1 MPLPTDAQLKMARRA
16 PLFDTQSL
24 PLEVNHRQE
33 MIERLLPH
41 RGNFLLVEHI
51 CALDHAAGRLVGQ
64 RTLALDDPM
73 FSGHFPGAPVYPG
86 VLLVE
91 MAGQHA
97 LCLAGLQQFGAADG
111 SEPVKPA
118 PVRLIRIHDAS
129 FINEAKPGD
138 ALTVLTQVFDDGGW
152 TFMALG
158 QVYRQETLISVSLF
172 EAMIGQQ

>member
-1 MPLPTDAQLKMARRA
+1 MPLPTDQQLKMARRA
-16 PLFDTQSL
+16 PLFEPGSL
-24 PLEVNHRQE
+24 PTKVNHGSA

-51 CALDHAAGRLVGQ
+51 SAIDTTAGRLVGQ
-64 RTLALDDPM
+64 RTLQPNDPM
-73 FSGHFPGAPVYPG
+73 FSGHFPNAPVYPG

-91 MAGQHA
+91 MTGQHA
-97 LCLAGLQQFGAADG
+97 LCLAGLQHLATKQMDDQ
-111 SEPVKPA
+111 SPPA

-138 ALTVLTQVFDDGGW
+138 SLTVLTQTFDDGGW

-158 QVYRQETLISVSLF
+158 QVYRQDTLISVSLF
-172 EAMIGQQ
+172 EAMIGQE

>member
-1 MPLPTDAQLKMARRA
+1 MLLPTDKELKMARRV
-16 PLFDTQSL
+16 PLFDVDNF
-24 PLEVNHRQE
+24 PLKVNHRGN

-51 CALDHAAGRLVGQ
+51 VGIDFESKRLVGE
-64 RTLALDDPM
+64 RTLLLNDPM
-73 FSGHFPGAPVYPG
+73 CDGHFPDAPIYPG

-91 MAGQHA
+91 MTGQHA
-97 LCLAGLQQFGAADG
+97 LCFAALEQLARSDAVTDK
-111 SEPVKPA
+111 KPS

-129 FINEAKPGD
+129 FINEARPGD
-138 ALTVLTQVFDDGGW
+138 QLTILTQVFDHGGW

-172 EAMIGQQ
+172 EAMLVEE